1 MNIPN
6 NAANSLAFP
15 IGDPSTVQNAI
26 GTVAGGVTAA
36 AGGGLGAVVV
46 PALLS
51 LALVGG
57 AVWGIWKLAER
68 LNEY

>member
-6 NAANSLAFP
+6 NAGNSLAFP

-36 AGGGLGAVVV
+36 TGGVVV

-68 LNEY
+68 LNEC